1 MDCSLSLRAASPFS
15 ASEFLKTYEDE
26 FIRVVD
32 AKQSLLK
39 LKHKKVISD
48 KVKAK
53 IEAADEEDAKFTL
66 LEHLQKNATVD
77 TLRVYCDV
85 AIAADGYAKMQALG
99 KKMKEALPSGGWL
112 ELSRCV
118 STCGVGRSRCVGG

>member
-1 MDCSLSLRAASPFS
+1 MVCSLSLHAASPFS

-39 LKHKKVISD
+39 LKYKKVISD
-48 KVKAK
+48 EVKAK

-66 LEHLQKNATVD
+66 LEHLQKNATLD

-85 AIAADGYAKMQALG
+85 AIAADGYARMQALG

-112 ELSRCV
+112 ECV
-118 STCGVGRSRCVGG
+118 DV